1 MTRLLAEGYTGE
13 KKTFAQDPWPELYEA
28 MRLGL
33 IMQGK
38 VSGIEKSGGEVNL
51 VVFIGPIK
59 GMIPEEE
66 IGLAEGQR
74 PQFAVGNTV
83 AFKVKHCDRAA
94 GIVYLSRKEAMD
106 EMSSRTW
113 QELKIEAKEL
123 IELSERLRELKQK
136 LNPKINKD
144 EEVEE
149 GDNKEDVSE
158 EIPDLVAGETV
169 ELTDKEKEEIQKE
182 IKEIQEKM
190 REVGPVRTC
199 VVKHVIQFGAYI
211 DIGGISAFIPR
222 SEISW
227 GFVEDARD
235 FLSVGDAFD
244 VKLIDITENGAT
256 ASLKLLLP
264 DPWETADVKYAKGGV
279 YTGKIVKELTSGM
292 LVELEPGIT
301 AFAPHLPF
309 GNPFPGSEVLFKV
322 GRVNAE
328 NRRMNGWVI
337 KVTRRAG

>member
-1 MTRLLAEGYTGE
+1 MARLLAEGYTGE

-59 GMIPEEE
+59 GIIPEEE

-136 LNPKINKD
+136 LNPGSTKD
-144 EEVEE
+144 EE

-158 EIPDLVAGETV
+158 EIPDLVAEETV

-190 REVGPVRTC
+190 R
-199 VVKHVIQFGAYI
+199 K
-211 DIGGISAFIPR
+211 
-222 SEISW
+222 
-227 GFVEDARD
+227 
-235 FLSVGDAFD
+235 
-244 VKLIDITENGAT
+244 
-256 ASLKLLLP
+256 
-264 DPWETADVKYAKGGV
+264 
-279 YTGKIVKELTSGM
+279 
-292 LVELEPGIT
+292 
-301 AFAPHLPF
+301 
-309 GNPFPGSEVLFKV
+309 
-322 GRVNAE
+322 
-328 NRRMNGWVI
+328 
-337 KVTRRAG
+337 